1 MPNRVCVAAI
11 FVLSLAFVVAA
22 AVPARADGGMFAPW
36 GYELYETEQIAVV
49 DHDAAAG
56 TETLHVLPGFRSESS
71 DFAWIVP
78 VPALPEVD
86 VSDINLFQEAV
97 NLTAPVRRS
106 REEAWG
112 CTNSDIYYGA
122 VDDANGVD
130 IIDDRLVGI
139 YRTLV
144 LGADDA
150 SALADSLTAW
160 GFLHDGNREATLAVL
175 DAYVARSW
183 YFVAMKVDPEAVE
196 EWQQQ
201 GGYWYGNLTPIRL
214 EFATDEPIYP
224 LAISML
230 SASPS
235 TDVILFTIASQRLT
249 FPDATTLYANRV
261 TAGELQEIRSA
272 YPNFGALL
280 HAGDFVTKL
289 RRNYAPD
296 EMTEDLVLTSD
307 GDDEFHQVFY
317 SGIPWTVVLLLG
329 TGAWLKLRPR
339 SRRA

>member
-1 MPNRVCVAAI
+1 MPNRIRVTATL
-11 FVLSLAFVVAA
+11 VLNLALAVTA
-22 AVPARADGGMFAPW
+22 AVPALADGAMFAPW

-49 DHDAAAG
+49 EHDAAAG
-56 TETLHVLPGFRSESS
+56 AETLHVLPGFRTESS
-71 DFAWIVP
+71 GFAWIVP
-78 VPALPEVD
+78 VPALPEVG
-86 VSDINLFQEAV
+86 VSDFDIFQDAV
-97 NLTAPVRRS
+97 GLTAPVWRS
-106 REEAWG
+106 RDETWG
-112 CTNSDIYYGA
+112 CATSDVYYGA
-122 VDDANGVD
+122 LDDGNGVD

-160 GFLHDGNREATLAVL
+160 GFLHEGNREATLAVL

-183 YFVAMKVDPEAVE
+183 YFVAMKVDPETVE

-201 GGYWYGNLTPIRL
+201 GGYWYGNLSPVRL
-214 EFATDEPIYP
+214 EFATDEPVYP

-230 SASPS
+230 SAAPS
-235 TDVILFTIASQRLT
+235 SDVILYTIADRRLT

-261 TAGELQEIRSA
+261 TANELQEIRRV
-272 YPNFGALL
+272 YPTFGALL

-289 RRNYAPD
+289 RRTFAPD
-296 EMTEDLVLTSD
+296 EMTEDLVLAPD

-317 SGIPWTVVLLLG
+317 SGIPWTAVLLLG
-329 TGAWLKLRPR
+329 TGAWLRLRPR
-339 SRRA
+339 RA